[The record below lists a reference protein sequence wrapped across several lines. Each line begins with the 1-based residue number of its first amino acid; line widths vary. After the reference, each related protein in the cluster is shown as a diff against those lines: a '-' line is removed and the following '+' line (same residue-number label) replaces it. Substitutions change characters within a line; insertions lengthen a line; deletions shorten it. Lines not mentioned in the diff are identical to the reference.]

1 MILLLLLLLLRLHRP
16 RSLKLVKTFG
26 ISSKPARTSTRARST
41 LLFVHFVSTAV
52 GHARI
57 LESPRAFSRI
67 RKTHFARSL
76 FLGRVKVGRGSGQIS
91 NWIWNFSGGGST
103 TKRRST
109 GGGGVR
115 NVGKEYEI
123 NRPFLIHLADT
134 RVSQLC
140 GNWRAT
146 RGRGGV
152 TWSSYEETA
161 I

>member
-52 GHARI
+52 GHARNAYSN
-57 LESPRAFSRI
+57 LL
-67 RKTHFARSL
+67 ARFHEYEKPISL

>member
-52 GHARI
+52 GHARNAYSN
-57 LESPRAFSRI
+57 LL
-67 RKTHFARSL
+67 ARFQYEKYNSL

-91 NWIWNFSGGGST
+91 NWIWNFST